1 MLLGDLAATSAQE
14 PVAHRL
20 LPLHMA
26 HAGFTICAWCL
37 DFVALHGMVCSVNNL
52 STTGRLRASSKER
65 SEGYLWSPRCSLAC
79 FVSTIL
85 KHKIFPRFS
94 SVEVFV
100 RWGSLR
106 VPQKVHKAQA
116 PAAVT
121 VHSSTMEEELQFI
134 SFLDN
139 SSEDL
144 S

>member
-1 MLLGDLAATSAQE
+1 LWLGDLAATSALE

-26 HAGFTICAWCL
+26 HAGFTIWAWCL

-52 STTGRLRASSKER
+52 STTGRLRASSKEG

-79 FVSTIL
+79 FG
-85 KHKIFPRFS
+85 
-94 SVEVFV
+94 FV